1 VPPPFSG
8 LQDGSG
14 TIEYEEF
21 RKVWS
26 RVSNVR
32 QELINRG
39 VTDFPKWAPKATLAQ
54 MLEDIIIEEEKR
66 EVLCGLL
73 CAVSGCHVY

>member
-1 VPPPFSG
+1 M
-8 LQDGSG
+8 
-14 TIEYEEF
+14 
-21 RKVWS
+21 
-26 RVSNVR
+26 R

-66 EVLCGLL
+66 EVLCGLV
-73 CAVSGCHVY
+73 CACVCCLGVPRLLIVIKAECVRTGAAVRLSH